1 MSGGVMTGLF
11 SGLFGSIANFF
22 SSWLGAKRQ
31 EKNLKEQ
38 GRVTEQR
45 DNAAKGQQEVTK
57 AVEARNDM
65 DRAIGADPD
74 KLREPDEFTRT
85 D

>member
-1 MSGGVMTGLF
+1 MSGGLVGGLA
-11 SGLFGSIANFF
+11 SGFFGSIADFF

-57 AVEARNDM
+57 VAEARNDM
-65 DRAIGADPD
+65 DRTINTDPD
-74 KLREPDEFTRT
+74 KLREPDEFTRP